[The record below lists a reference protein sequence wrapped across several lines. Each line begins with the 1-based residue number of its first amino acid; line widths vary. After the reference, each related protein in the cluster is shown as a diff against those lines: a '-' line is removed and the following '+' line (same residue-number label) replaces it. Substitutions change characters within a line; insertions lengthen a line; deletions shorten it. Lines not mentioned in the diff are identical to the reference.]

1 MVAIET
7 ERLILRGWR
16 ESDADDLFRYA
27 SDGRVS
33 EMALWPRHTSV
44 EMSHEVIRQFFIPNE
59 NSFAMELRRTGEVI
73 GCIGLVPGGDEYY
86 KTRRREREVGYWIGH
101 CHWNKGFTSEALDA
115 FLSVYCTKH
124 LKLDSVLLTTD
135 ARNKGAQRVAE
146 KCGFAQFDR
155 YEFDGIDSLAYR
167 RELTD
172 IKIRKC
178 DKADY
183 PALVDVW
190 ERSVRA
196 THTFLTDEAINE
208 IKAELAP
215 CYFPNVDLHVIT
227 LDGVISGFV
236 GLVKDKIEMLFID
249 DDRRGCGL
257 GTQLINH
264 AVNLGARLVDVNEQN
279 PHAFE
284 FYKSRGFHV
293 VSRDELDEAGRPYP
307 ILHLSL

>member
-1 MVAIET
+1 MNIK
-7 ERLILRGWR
+7 
-16 ESDADDLFRYA
+16 
-27 SDGRVS
+27 
-33 EMALWPRHTSV
+33 M
-44 EMSHEVIRQFFIPNE
+44 
-59 NSFAMELRRTGEVI
+59 
-73 GCIGLVPGGDEYY
+73 
-86 KTRRREREVGYWIGH
+86 
-101 CHWNKGFTSEALDA
+101 
-115 FLSVYCTKH
+115 
-124 LKLDSVLLTTD
+124 
-135 ARNKGAQRVAE
+135 
-146 KCGFAQFDR
+146 
-155 YEFDGIDSLAYR
+155 
-167 RELTD
+167 TD

-183 PALVDVW
+183 PALVNVW

-249 DDRRGCGL
+249 DDRRGRGL

-279 PHAFE
+279 PQAFE

-293 VSRDELDEAGRPYP
+293 VSRDEFDDAGRPYP